1 VAYLTQFSGS
11 VPVIKFHIDQSV
23 MTIGQNFDMD
33 ICVPEDGIADNHA
46 TIEAV
51 KQAEDYRFIIKSYE
65 DEALLE
71 LNGESVAHA
80 NLKDGDWLIIGGV
93 EFQFTD
99 DGINEFK
106 DNIVPISMGSLNT
119 QNSVTPIKG
128 RENIKPMSTKEY
140 IEESRFSRRLNRF

>member
-1 VAYLTQFSGS
+1 MAYLTQFSSS

-23 MTIGQNFDMD
+23 MTIGQDFDMD

-46 TIEAV
+46 TIEVV
-51 KQAEDYRFIIKSYE
+51 KQAVDYRFIIKSNE

-106 DNIVPISMGSLNT
+106 DNIVPISMGT
-119 QNSVTPIKG
+119 QNSVTPIKE
-128 RENIKPMSTKEY
+128 REDLKPMSTKEY

>member
-1 VAYLTQFSGS
+1 VAYLTQFSSS

-23 MTIGQNFDMD
+23 MTIGQDFDMD

-46 TIEAV
+46 TIEVV
-51 KQAEDYRFIIKSYE
+51 KQAVDYRFIIKSNE

-106 DNIVPISMGSLNT
+106 DNIVPISMGT
-119 QNSVTPIKG
+119 QNSVTPIKE
-128 RENIKPMSTKEY
+128 REDLKPMSTKEY